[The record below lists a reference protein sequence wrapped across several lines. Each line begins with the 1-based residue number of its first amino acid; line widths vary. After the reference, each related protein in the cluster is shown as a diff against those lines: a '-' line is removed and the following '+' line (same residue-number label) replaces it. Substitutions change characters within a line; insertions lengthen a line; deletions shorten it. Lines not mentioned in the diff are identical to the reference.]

1 MRALIIILLNIF
13 SFCAIAQ
20 MSVDEQ
26 IDSLEQVVSRI
37 RTELNKKEGELSEVV
52 NQLKAVKNEKFLDSI
67 GSQEQYIIA
76 KLNMMGRLRE
86 EGRASSP
93 VIKSIAK
100 QSSVKLISFSNRY
113 WYINYEDTFGFL
125 SDIYF
130 VETEEMKS
138 FKEALIKQNKELEL
152 KKNREA
158 YQKEMAQRRAH
169 IDSIDNA
176 RQMAIEEAEKEA
188 ELQKKIKEEE
198 EKKQKILW
206 ASEQKEKERLRKIEY
221 EEEKRL
227 KKLEEE
233 KEEKRL
239 KKLEEERRADI
250 ISKYGNDI
258 GNKLINGEYWL
269 KMTSEMAKVSLGEPS
284 QIRKSVGHWG
294 INETWLYPSYLILEF
309 ENGILKSYT
318 E

>member
-1 MRALIIILLNIF
+1 MRALIIVLFNIL

-20 MSVDEQ
+20 MSLNEQ

-37 RTELNKKEGELSEVV
+37 KTELNKKKGELSEVDS
-52 NQLKAVKNEKFLDSI
+52 QLNEKLLDSTS
-67 GSQEQYIIA
+67 SQEQYITA

-93 VIKSIAK
+93 VIKTIAK
-100 QSSVKLISFSNRY
+100 QSSVKLISLFNRY

-130 VETEEMKS
+130 VETEEIKS

>member
-1 MRALIIILLNIF
+1 
-13 SFCAIAQ
+13 
-20 MSVDEQ
+20 MSLSEQ

-37 RTELNKKEGELSEVV
+37 RTELNKKKGELSEVDS
-52 NQLKAVKNEKFLDSI
+52 QLNEKLLDSTS
-67 GSQEQYIIA
+67 SQKQYIIA

-93 VIKSIAK
+93 VITTIAK
-100 QSSVKLISFSNRY
+100 QSSVKLISLFNRY

-130 VETEEMKS
+130 VETEEIKS

-158 YQKEMAQRRAH
+158 YQKEMAQRRAY

-176 RQMAIEEAEKEA
+176 RQMAIEEAEKEE

-206 ASEQKEKERLRKIEY
+206 ASEQKEKERLRKIEF

-284 QIRKSVGHWG
+284 NIRKSVGDWG
-294 INETWLYPSYLILEF
+294 INETWLYPSYLLLEF

>member
-1 MRALIIILLNIF
+1 
-13 SFCAIAQ
+13 
-20 MSVDEQ
+20 
-26 IDSLEQVVSRI
+26 
-37 RTELNKKEGELSEVV
+37 
-52 NQLKAVKNEKFLDSI
+52 
-67 GSQEQYIIA
+67 
-76 KLNMMGRLRE
+76 MMGRLRE

-93 VIKSIAK
+93 VIKTIAK
-100 QSSVKLISFSNRY
+100 QSSVKLLSFSNRY
-113 WYINYEDTFGFL
+113 WYINYEDTFGYL

-130 VETEEMKS
+130 VETEETKS
-138 FKEALIKQNKELEL
+138 FKEALIKQKKELER
-152 KKNREA
+152 KRNREV
-158 YQKEMAQRRAH
+158 YQKEMAERRAY

-176 RQMAIEEAEKEA
+176 RQMAKEEAEKEA

-206 ASEQKEKERLRKIEY
+206 ASEQKEKERLRKIED
-221 EEEKRL
+221 EEEMRL
-227 KKLEEE
+227 NKLEKE

-284 QIRKSVGHWG
+284 KIRKSVGDWG
-294 INETWLYPSYLILEF
+294 INESWLYTSYLILEF

>member
-1 MRALIIILLNIF
+1 MRVLLIVFLNIL

-20 MSVDEQ
+20 MSLNEQ
-26 IDSLEQVVSRI
+26 IDSLEREVSRI
-37 RTELNKKEGELSEVV
+37 RIELNKKEGELSEVDS
-52 NQLKAVKNEKFLDSI
+52 QLNEKLLDSTS
-67 GSQEQYIIA
+67 SQEQYITA

-93 VIKSIAK
+93 VIKTIAK
-100 QSSVKLISFSNRY
+100 QSSVKLISLFNRY

-130 VETEEMKS
+130 VETEEIKS

>member
-1 MRALIIILLNIF
+1 MRVLLIVFLNIL

-20 MSVDEQ
+20 MSLNEQ
-26 IDSLEQVVSRI
+26 IDSLEREVSRI
-37 RTELNKKEGELSEVV
+37 RIELNKKEGELSEVDS
-52 NQLKAVKNEKFLDSI
+52 QLNEKLLDSTS
-67 GSQEQYIIA
+67 SQEQYITA

-93 VIKSIAK
+93 VIKTIAK
-100 QSSVKLISFSNRY
+100 QSSVKLISLFNRY

-130 VETEEMKS
+130 VETEEIKS

-158 YQKEMAQRRAH
+158 YQKEMAQRRAY